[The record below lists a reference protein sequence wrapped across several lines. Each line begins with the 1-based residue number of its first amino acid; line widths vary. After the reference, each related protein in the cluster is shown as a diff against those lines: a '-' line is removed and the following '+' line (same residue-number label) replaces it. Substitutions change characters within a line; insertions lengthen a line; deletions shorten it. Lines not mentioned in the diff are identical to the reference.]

1 MRPPEARSHATVPAG
16 SHATPPGWA
25 HAPTRHHLDTV
36 SLWTVS
42 SPSETPEALARG
54 PRVWWLGLSPRRRRL
69 LRALLA
75 VGIVVVLAVGAV
87 LARFLSVENAE
98 RADDLALI
106 QAEASGDAAAMLDR
120 LSGCRESRSCV
131 ASVTANAANPH
142 VRRAGGVKILQLE
155 ASTAYAPFG
164 ATGET
169 RLAWTVIGTLPVVQC
184 VDVRRSG
191 NFLSGIHV
199 QLIGLSAPIGGE
211 GVCHK
216 RTRNEI
222 EEEEDTAVE
231 R

>member
-1 MRPPEARSHATVPAG
+1 MMSSASEIPEAPA
-16 SHATPPGWA
+16 S
-25 HAPTRHHLDTV
+25 
-36 SLWTVS
+36 
-42 SPSETPEALARG
+42 G
-54 PRVWWLGLSPRRRRL
+54 PRVWWLGLSPRRRRV
-69 LRALLA
+69 LRMLFA
-75 VGIVVVLAVGAV
+75 VGVIVVLVVSAG

-106 QAEASGDAAAMLDR
+106 QAEVRGNEEGMLDQ
-120 LSGCRESRSCV
+120 LSSCRKSRSCV
-131 ASVTANAANPH
+131 ASVKVNASNAH
-142 VRRAGGVKILQLE
+142 LRRAGAVKILQLE

-184 VDVRRSG
+184 VDVRRTG
-191 NFLSGIHV
+191 NFLNGIHV

-216 RTRNEI
+216 RTQNEI

>member
-1 MRPPEARSHATVPAG
+1 MPSTAAPAPAAA
-16 SHATPPGWA
+16 S
-25 HAPTRHHLDTV
+25 
-36 SLWTVS
+36 
-42 SPSETPEALARG
+42 G
-54 PRVWWLGLSPRRRRL
+54 PRVWWLGLSPRRRRV

-75 VGIVVVLAVGAV
+75 VSVIVVLAVGAV

-98 RADDLALI
+98 RADDVALI
-106 QAEASGDAAAMLDR
+106 QAQARGSEAGMLDQ
-120 LSGCRESRSCV
+120 LSGCRQSRACV
-131 ASVTANAANPH
+131 ASVKANASDPRL
-142 VRRAGGVKILQLE
+142 RRAGAVKILQLE

-184 VDVRRSG
+184 VDVRRTG
-191 NFLSGIHV
+191 NLLSGIHV

-222 EEEEDTAVE
+222 EEEEATAVE

>member
-1 MRPPEARSHATVPAG
+1 MDPNV
-16 SHATPPGWA
+16 
-25 HAPTRHHLDTV
+25 AP
-36 SLWTVS
+36 
-42 SPSETPEALARG
+42 ARG
-54 PRVWWLGLSPRRRRL
+54 PRVWWLGLSPRTRRV
-69 LRALLA
+69 LRSLLA
-75 VGIVVVLAVGAV
+75 VGAVVVLAVGAM
-87 LARFLSVENAE
+87 LARFLSVENGE

-106 QAEASGDAAAMLDR
+106 QAEARGNTAGMLDQ
-120 LSGCRESRSCV
+120 LSGCRASRACM
-131 ASVTANAANPH
+131 ASVTANARDPH
-142 VRRAGGVKILQLE
+142 VRRSGAVKILQLE
-155 ASTAYAPFG
+155 ASTAYSPFG

-184 VDVRRSG
+184 VDVRRAG

-222 EEEEDTAVE
+222 EEEEATAVE